1 MATISG
7 GKKLEAALAK
17 ISRGVSQPATLRV
30 GFLAGATYPNGTPVA
45 MIAAIQDFGAP
56 SRGIPPRPFFR
67 NMVKAKSKEWP
78 KAIADLLKAN
88 DYDAVKTLETT
99 GEAIGGQ
106 LRQSIIDTNS
116 PPLAPSTIKRK
127 GFAKPL
133 IDTSVMINSIGHEVK
148 TS

>member
-1 MATISG
+1 MKLTNPNARIFIPD
-7 GKKLEAALAK
+7 GK
-17 ISRGVSQPATLRV
+17 
-30 GFLAGATYPNGTPVA
+30 PVA

-67 NMVKAKSKEWP
+67 NMVRDKKGEWP
-78 KAIADLLKAN
+78 KAIAGLLKAN
-88 DYDAVKTLETT
+88 DYDAVKVLGIT

-116 PPLAPSTIKRK
+116 PALAPSTVKRK
-127 GFAKPL
+127 GFSKPL

-148 TS
+148 AT